1 MSTAM
6 SIEVEEI
13 LRSCKVTDLTPSF
26 WGKRILRASRK
37 SPPEF
42 TMVDKDKAANWTVC
56 ACGQL
61 SPNIG
66 RDEEGQPVDETL
78 AQYGLDFYHDVI
90 GHKVDKAAE
99 TLVALEERAD
109 EYLLEQA
116 NKRGK
121 ND

>member
-1 MSTAM
+1 MST
-6 SIEVEEI
+6 EVEEI

-37 SPPEF
+37 SPSEF

-61 SPNIG
+61 SPNIE
-66 RDEEGQPVDETL
+66 RDSNRQPVDPAL
-78 AQYGLDFYHDVI
+78 AVFGMDFYRAVI
-90 GHKVDKAAE
+90 RHNVDKAAR